1 MGLSLKLILEQCG
14 FKPSLRLRS
23 DEQAAIDASQ
33 KLSGTRMRHL
43 TLHQNFVRQLVR
55 GKHAAITKIAT
66 KNNVADLMTKHNDAK
81 TLERLVPLTGW
92 QPYAAKHT
100 LVKLNRINTIDML
113 ISSSALLKDHCRKQ
127 HQRQIEL
134 GKELAGHPEEA
145 CEKSGNPAGK

>member
-23 DEQAAIDASQ
+23 DAQAAIDASQ

-55 GKHAAITKIAT
+55 GKHAVIAKIPTKS
-66 KNNVADLMTKHNDAK
+66 NVADLMTKHNDAK

-92 QPYAAKHT
+92 QPYTAKHT
-100 LVKLNRINTIDML
+100 LVKLRRINTIDML
-113 ISSSALLKDHCRKQ
+113 ISSGTLVKEHNRKQ
-127 HQRQIEL
+127 HLRQIEL
-134 GKELAGHPEEA
+134 GKKLAGNPEEA
-145 CEKSGNPAGK
+145 CQMSVIPAGQ